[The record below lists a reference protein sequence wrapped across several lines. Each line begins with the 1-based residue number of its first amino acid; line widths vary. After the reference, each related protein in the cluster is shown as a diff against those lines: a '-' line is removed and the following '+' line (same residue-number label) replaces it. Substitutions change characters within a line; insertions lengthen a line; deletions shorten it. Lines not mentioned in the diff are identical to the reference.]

1 MEKTCDNC
9 IYSNATPCCPP
20 CYNWEECLENN
31 RKFFEPN
38 LFCKIKEKI
47 KKTLDKSLQ
56 VCYNIIVPRENK
68 KERK

>member
-20 CYNWEECLENN
+20 CYNWEDCLENN

-47 KKTLDKSLQ
+47 KKTLDKL
-56 VCYNIIVPRENK
+56 NK
-68 KERK
+68 V